1 MESARKLVVIDGN
14 AVMHR
19 AYHALPP
26 LTSPD
31 GTIVNAVYGFLMM
44 LFKVVSDLN
53 PTHLAV
59 CFDVGKPTFRQ
70 KEHPEYWANRPKAD
84 AEFISQMGVIH
95 EVLEKMGIPIFE
107 AEGYEG
113 DDAIGPIVKK
123 AETEGFE
130 NVVVT
135 GDRDLLQLAN
145 AKTKLYMPI
154 KGLTEATLFDE
165 EKVFEKYGV
174 RPSQWVDYKA
184 LRGDASDN
192 YSGVVG
198 IGPRTAEELI
208 KTYGTLERIY
218 KNIKK
223 LPEKIALKLNDGE
236 KMAEL
241 SKHLAQIVTDVP
253 IEIDLNKTRI
263 MPFDRE
269 EVTSEFEKWGFRTL
283 VKRAKEGKKSTLD
296 FIREERGKAK
306 EKKRKEEE
314 RSSDQMDLF

>member
-1 MESARKLVVIDGN
+1 MESKKLVIIDGN

-59 CFDVGKPTFRQ
+59 CFDVGAPTFRQ

-84 AEFISQMGVIH
+84 DEFISQMGVIH
-95 EVLEKMGIPIFE
+95 EVLEKMGVPIFE

-113 DDAIGPIVKK
+113 DDAIGTIVKK

-174 RPSQWVDYKA
+174 KPSQWVDYKA

-192 YSGVVG
+192 YSGVAG
-198 IGPRTAEELI
+198 IGPKTAEELI
-208 KTYGTLERIY
+208 KRYGTLERIY

-236 KMAEL
+236 RMAEL
-241 SKHLAQIVTDVP
+241 SKYLAQIVTNVP
-253 IEIDLNKTRI
+253 IEIDLNKTRLL
-263 MPFDRE
+263 PFDRK
-269 EVTSEFEKWGFRTL
+269 EVTSEFEKWGFKTL
-283 VKRAKEGKKSTLD
+283 VKRAREGKKSTLD

-306 EKKRKEEE
+306 EKKGKD
-314 RSSDQMDLF
+314 SKKDSDQMGLF